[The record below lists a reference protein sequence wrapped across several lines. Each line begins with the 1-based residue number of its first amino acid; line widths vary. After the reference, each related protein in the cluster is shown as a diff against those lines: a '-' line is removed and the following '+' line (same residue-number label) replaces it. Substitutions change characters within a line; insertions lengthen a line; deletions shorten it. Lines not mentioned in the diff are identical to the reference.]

1 MRLELEGKKLRRRKE
16 KKNPDVPVSKTIY
29 AVLGFLDEYMGRAIA
44 KDGELV
50 EGFSVSFT
58 EQSDIFEQYLVRLIN
73 EYNLST
79 SLRREISE
87 GHTYFFSLE
96 LTQLIN
102 SFYLKHYLTG
112 MDADGNPAYTT
123 GLGFWKRNTGKISA
137 KVFPCGDREAKIS
150 YLIGTHQRYGTEN
163 CFLFANAYH
172 KAQLV
177 YQLLK
182 ELGSPS
188 VVFVHPDPDKIPSC
202 FQVAFEPTA
211 ELIERLC
218 LRTFDSNEV

>member
-1 MRLELEGKKLRRRKE
+1 MRRKKE
-16 KKNPDVPVSKTIY
+16 KKNPDVPASKTIY
-29 AVLGFLDEYMGRAIA
+29 AVLGFLDEYIGRTIA
-44 KDGELV
+44 KDGEVV
-50 EGFSVSFT
+50 EHFWVKET
-58 EQSDIFEQYLVRLIN
+58 EKADIFEKYLVRLID

-87 GHTYFFSLE
+87 GHTYFFSTE
-96 LTQLIN
+96 LTQLID

-112 MDADGNPAYTT
+112 TDAYGNPAYTK
-123 GLGFWKRNTGKISA
+123 GPGVFKQNTGKISA
-137 KVFPCGDREAKIS
+137 AIFPSGDREAKIS
-150 YLIGTHQRYGTEN
+150 YLIGAHQREGEEN
-163 CFLFANAYH
+163 RFLFANAYH

-177 YQLLK
+177 YQLVK